1 MNMDAPRRTG
11 DSSGLVAG
19 RHRALAPF
27 TNPFTPWSPFLLAAT
42 SVLAMPVAGAADPAP
57 PSINPVIAEYG
68 AVVPL
73 PGAAAQPRDG
83 SKICVDLTAGGDR
96 ERLNPAI
103 EKLARYV
110 NLYAGAGTSP
120 ATVEIAVV
128 IHGEATLDILDDAA
142 YATAFGVTG
151 NPNVECL
158 RRLKAAG
165 VRFLVCGQ
173 SLHGKGADPRQIA
186 SIDGEPVAELAV
198 SALTAIVNRQAD
210 GYAMVPLH

>member
-1 MNMDAPRRTG
+1 MSIPAI
-11 DSSGLVAG
+11 
-19 RHRALAPF
+19 
-27 TNPFTPWSPFLLAAT
+27 
-42 SVLAMPVAGAADPAP
+42 PVAEAADPASP
-57 PSINPVIAEYG
+57 TITPVIAEYG

-73 PGAAAQPRDG
+73 PEAAAQPRAG

-110 NLYAGAGTSP
+110 NLYAGAGKSP
-120 ATVEIAVV
+120 AAVEIAVV
-128 IHGEATLDILDDAA
+128 IHGEATLDVLDDAA
-142 YATAFGVTG
+142 YATAFGVKG
-151 NPNVECL
+151 NPNLKCL
-158 RRLKAAG
+158 RQLKQAG

-186 SIDGEPVAELAV
+186 SIDGEPVAALAV
-198 SALTAIVNRQAD
+198 SALTAIVNRQGD